1 MFLLITHFFL
11 PFFRSYCCCSRHVAF
26 PIDMMKQALELAKR
40 PHIII
45 ATPGRL
51 ADHIRSSAEVIHF
64 DRIRFLV
71 LDEADHLM
79 TSCFAEDLNCILD
92 RLPEAGVRQ
101 TLLFSATMRRD
112 LFSIHDLK
120 NYFIDEPFVYHES
133 ETHHYSTVDVLD
145 QRYLIIPGRV
155 KELYLYY
162 LINEVWKDCS
172 IIIFVAKCKRC
183 ELLRLMFRELKID
196 TTALHSLMNQ
206 HDRLATLARF
216 KTGLVK
222 ILIATDIG
230 ARGLDIPLVK
240 IVINFDVPL
249 STKDYVHRVGRTA
262 RAGRGGLAL
271 TLVSEHDIELIQ
283 SIEKKLGKQLVEY
296 EEPPEQ
302 QILTHIDL
310 ISSARRLA
318 RMKMIDRE
326 FGKKKVIHHLKEKFR
341 QRSSS
346 SSSYKKSSYL

>member
-1 MFLLITHFFL
+1 
-11 PFFRSYCCCSRHVAF
+11 
-26 PIDMMKQALELAKR
+26 MMKQALELAKR

-51 ADHIRSSAEVIHF
+51 ADHIRSGAETIHF
-64 DRIRFLV
+64 NRVRFLV
-71 LDEADHLM
+71 MDEADHLM
-79 TSCFAEDLNCILD
+79 TSCFVDDIDCILSK
-92 RLPEAGVRQ
+92 LSEANQRQ
-101 TLLFSATMRRD
+101 TLLLSATMKRNVFPD
-112 LFSIHDLK
+112 DYPK
-120 NYFIDEPFVYHES
+120 KYFASEPFVYHES
-133 ETHHYSTVDVLD
+133 ETNYSTVDVLD
-145 QRYLIIPGRV
+145 QRCLVIPGRV

-162 LINEVWKDCS
+162 LINEVWKNRS

-206 HDRLATLARF
+206 QDRLATLARF

-222 ILIATDIG
+222 ILITTDVG
-230 ARGLDIPLVK
+230 ARGLDIPLVET
-240 IVINFDVPL
+240 VINFDVPL
-249 STKDYVHRVGRTA
+249 STKDYIHRIGRTA

-271 TLVSEHDIELIQ
+271 TLVSEHDIELVQ

-302 QILTHIDL
+302 QVLTYIDL
-310 ISSARRLA
+310 ISSARRMA
-318 RMKMIDRE
+318 RMNMIDRE

-341 QRSSS
+341 KSSS
-346 SSSYKKSSYL
+346 FNKKSSIL